1 MSPHISHPKKIVL
14 SLRLLNRLT
23 IAQYLYR
30 GSRPHPMDGKISYED
45 ICTKIRSLHPRIL
58 LCGGTLI
65 KQVLNFSPPRQNENT
80 VGLREEGFHLVH
92 YKLVLPPLPPR
103 LYNSPSGKPHPS
115 VPPALYLPD
124 SVAAGNSS
132 SAVAGQI
139 LVKDSIFGL
148 GGMRRYT
155 ILPNG
160 KMTVLGKNL
169 QPRNYSSFFPSP
181 QMTIANSSPVCCR
194 NGGGSND
201 DR

>member
-1 MSPHISHPKKIVL
+1 
-14 SLRLLNRLT
+14 
-23 IAQYLYR
+23 
-30 GSRPHPMDGKISYED
+30 MDGKICYED
-45 ICTKIRSLHPRIL
+45 ICTKIRSLHPRTL
-58 LCGGTLI
+58 LCGGTFI

-80 VGLREEGFHLVH
+80 FGLREEGFHLVH
-92 YKLVLPPLPPR
+92 YINWSFPLPPR

-148 GGMRRYT
+148 SGMRRY

-160 KMTVLGKNL
+160 KMTVLGKICGPEITL
-169 QPRNYSSFFPSP
+169 LFSP
-181 QMTIANSSPVCCR
+181 LHK
-194 NGGGSND
+194 
-201 DR
+201 